1 VSPQPP
7 KRAAAA
13 PRSSPAVPA
22 RRATAPRVT
31 ACPPTHPPT
40 QSPAHLCAVDVLE
53 AAQHLVEEE
62 LVVLRGQ
69 VVVGLDD
76 LAHSRHSM
84 DT

>member
-1 VSPQPP
+1 MSPQPP

-31 ACPPTHPPT
+31 AWA
-40 QSPAHLCAVDVLE
+40 AHLCAVDVLE